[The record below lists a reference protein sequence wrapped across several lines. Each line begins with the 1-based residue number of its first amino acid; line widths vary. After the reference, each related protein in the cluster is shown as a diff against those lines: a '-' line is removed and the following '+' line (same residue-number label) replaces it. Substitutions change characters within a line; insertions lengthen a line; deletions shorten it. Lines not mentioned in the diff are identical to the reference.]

1 MTRVALEGYVL
12 DVGFSNTVPA
22 HRVTGIMSYDSEPL
36 RRYCQDMERMHRVI
50 DATKGRKVKSLVVLD
65 SQHIVL
71 SSLARET
78 LSDRFS
84 HLLPKDSQPT
94 P

>member
-1 MTRVALEGYVL
+1 MTRIALEGYVL

-84 HLLPKDSQPT
+84 NLLPKESHST

>member
-1 MTRVALEGYVL
+1 MNNAVLEGFVL

-22 HRVTGIMSYDSEPL
+22 HRVIGIMSYESEPM
-36 RRYCQDMERMHRVI
+36 RRHCQEMERQLRVI

-65 SQHIVL
+65 SQHVVL

-78 LSDRFS
+78 LSDRFTS
-84 HLLPKDSQPT
+84 LLPKSHKEC
-94 P
+94 

>member
-1 MTRVALEGYVL
+1 MNIALEGHVL

-22 HRVTGIMSYDSEPL
+22 HRVTGIMCYESEPMK
-36 RRYCQDMERMHRVI
+36 RYCQEMERLHRVI
-50 DATKGRKVKSLVVLD
+50 DATKGRKVKTLVILD

-78 LSDRFS
+78 LSDRFQS
-84 HLLPKDSQPT
+84 LLPKGIKEC
-94 P
+94 

>member
-1 MTRVALEGYVL
+1 MTNIVLEGFVL

-22 HRVTGIMSYDSEPL
+22 HRVIGIMSYESEPM
-36 RRYCQDMERMHRVI
+36 RRHCQEMERLHRVI

-65 SQHIVL
+65 SQHVVL

-78 LSDRFS
+78 LSDRFQG
-84 HLLPKDSQPT
+84 LLPKT
-94 P
+94 GKEC

>member
-1 MTRVALEGYVL
+1 MNSTLEGFVL

-22 HRVTGIMSYDSEPL
+22 HRVAAITVYESEPM
-36 RRYCQDMERMHRVI
+36 RRYCQEMERLHRVI
-50 DATKGRKVKSLVVLD
+50 DATKGRKVKSLIILD

-78 LSDRFS
+78 LSDRFQS
-84 HLLPKDSQPT
+84 LLPKAAKE
-94 P
+94 

>member
-1 MTRVALEGYVL
+1 MTRIALEGYVL

-84 HLLPKDSQPT
+84 NLLPKESEAT

>member
-36 RRYCQDMERMHRVI
+36 RRFCQDMERMHRVI

-65 SQHIVL
+65 SQHIIL

-84 HLLPKDSQPT
+84 NLLPKESQAMP
-94 P
+94 

>member
-1 MTRVALEGYVL
+1 MIRVALEGYVL

-36 RRYCQDMERMHRVI
+36 RRFCQDMERMHRVI

-65 SQHIVL
+65 SQHIIL

-84 HLLPKDSQPT
+84 NLLPKESQAMP
-94 P
+94 